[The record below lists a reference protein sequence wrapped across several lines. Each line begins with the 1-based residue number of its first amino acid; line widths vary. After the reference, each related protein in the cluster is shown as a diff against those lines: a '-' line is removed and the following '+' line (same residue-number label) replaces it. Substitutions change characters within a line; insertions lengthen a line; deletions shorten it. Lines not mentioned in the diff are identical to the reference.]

1 MTRCSWAGDD
11 PLYIEYHDEEWGVP
25 ETSDRALFEKLL
37 LEGFQ
42 SGLSWITI
50 LRKRENFR
58 KAFDGFDAEK
68 IVKYKPKKIEALMAD
83 TGIIRNRLKIE
94 AAVHNARAF
103 LEMQEKGPGLSEF
116 FWDAVNGEPL
126 QNNFKSMKDVP
137 GKTELSTKLS
147 KELKR
152 QGFKF
157 VGPTTVYAH
166 MQAMGMVNDHL
177 VDCPCHKTCVKL
189 GKKIDFAG
197 RVK

>member
-11 PLYIEYHDEEWGVP
+11 PLYIQYHDEEWGVP

-58 KAFDGFDAEK
+58 RAFDGFDAEK
-68 IVKYKPKKIEALMAD
+68 IVHYGPKKIEALMAD

-103 LEMQEKGPGLSEF
+103 LEFQEKGPGLASF
-116 FWDAVNGEPL
+116 FWNAVDGAPL
-126 QNNFKSMKDVP
+126 QNKFKSMSDIP
-137 GKTELSTKLS
+137 GQTDLSTKLS
-147 KELKR
+147 RELKKR
-152 QGFKF
+152 GFKF

-166 MQAMGMVNDHL
+166 MQAMGLVNDHL
-177 VDCPCHKTCVKL
+177 VDCPCHAKCCEL
-189 GKKIDFAG
+189 GQNFKFAG
-197 RVK
+197 E

>member
-103 LEMQEKGPGLSEF
+103 LEMQEKGPGLSAF
-116 FWDAVNGEPL
+116 FWDVVDGTPL
-126 QNNFKSMKDVP
+126 QNNFKSMKEVP

-177 VDCPCHKTCVKL
+177 VDCPCHKICAQL
-189 GKKIDFAG
+189 GKKIDFS

>member
-58 KAFDGFDAEK
+58 NAFDGFDAEK
-68 IVKYKPKKIEALMAD
+68 IVKYKPKKIAALMAD

-94 AAVHNARAF
+94 AAVHNAKAF
-103 LEMQEKGPGLSEF
+103 LEMQEKGPGLAAF
-116 FWDAVNGEPL
+116 FWDAVDGAPL

-147 KELKR
+147 KELKKL
-152 QGFKF
+152 GFKF

-166 MQAMGMVNDHL
+166 MQAMGMVNDHI
-177 VDCPCHKTCVKL
+177 VDCPCHKTCLKL
-189 GKKIDFAG
+189 GKKIDFSE
-197 RVK
+197 RLK